1 MARDVRPQ
9 SNFEHAYLRD
19 LVVKEM
25 LITDLLPLNRR
36 TRRHRKKQIQQ
47 IAKSIETLGFLN
59 PVLIDDDNRV
69 IAGFGRVMA
78 AEVLGM
84 ISVPTIRLSGLS
96 EAQLRA
102 YAIADN
108 KLAELGEWDHE
119 ILAIEFQYIVELDID
134 FDLTVTGFETPE
146 IDLVIGDAA
155 LEEPEPP
162 IPPLD
167 DKDVVSRVGDL
178 WHLDRHRVLCGD
190 ARDASSYQAL
200 MHGALASL
208 IITDP
213 PYNQK
218 ISSLVGKGAI
228 KHREFAMASGEMSDD
243 EFAAFLAEVMSR
255 CIETSA
261 DGSLHFMFMD
271 WKGIGRLLACGERLY
286 TELKNVCV
294 WDKGRGGMGSLYRS
308 QHELVTTSVGGA
320 LTGRGAGYI
329 IVDDPIKP
337 QDALSPAIRNTTNQW
352 YDNTLRSRL
361 DNKNTGVIILVMQR
375 THQDDLVGHVLEKEH
390 WEEISLPA
398 IAERDECFTI
408 GHGVDVGRKK
418 GEALHPERESLEIL
432 EQILMHKM
440 VGEFRHLILRRPL
453 FSVSRTS
460 LKMRP
465 DGSGCLIIGTGQWR
479 RSKRRAGMRRGC

>member
-1 MARDVRPQ
+1 
-9 SNFEHAYLRD
+9 
-19 LVVKEM
+19 M

-36 TRRHRKKQIQQ
+36 ARRHRKKQIWQ
-47 IAKSIETLGFLN
+47 ISRSIETFGFLN

-78 AEVLGM
+78 AELLGM
-84 ISVPTIRLSGLS
+84 TRVPAIRLSGMS
-96 EAQLRA
+96 EAQLRS

-155 LEEPEPP
+155 LEDPEPP

-167 DKDVVSRVGDL
+167 DKDAVSCVGDL
-178 WHLDRHRVLCGD
+178 WRLDRHRVLCGD

-218 ISSLVGKGAI
+218 ISSLVGKGTI

-286 TELKNVCV
+286 TALKNVCV

-308 QHELVTTSVGGA
+308 QHELVAVFKNGRAAHTNNMQLGKYGRNRSNVWRYPPARPGGEADLRLHPTAKPVSLVADAIMDAADRGDIVLDPFGGSGTTLLA
-320 LTGRGAGYI
+320 AERTGRRGYLIELDPRYVDLI
-329 IVDDPIKP
+329 IRRWQAMTGGKAVLEATGEPFDDLK
-337 QDALSPAIRNTTNQW
+337 
-352 YDNTLRSRL
+352 RSRPATL
-361 DNKNTGVIILVMQR
+361 GM
-375 THQDDLVGHVLEKEH
+375 LEMV
-390 WEEISLPA
+390 
-398 IAERDECFTI
+398 DE
-408 GHGVDVGRKK
+408 
-418 GEALHPERESLEIL
+418 
-432 EQILMHKM
+432 
-440 VGEFRHLILRRPL
+440 
-453 FSVSRTS
+453 
-460 LKMRP
+460 
-465 DGSGCLIIGTGQWR
+465 
-479 RSKRRAGMRRGC
+479 

>member
-155 LEEPEPP
+155 LEDPEPP

-167 DKDVVSRVGDL
+167 DKDAVSCVGDL
-178 WHLDRHRVLCGD
+178 WRLDRHRVLCGD

-271 WKGIGRLLACGERLY
+271 WKGIGTLLACGERLY
-286 TELKNVCV
+286 MELKNICV

-308 QHELVTTSVGGA
+308 QHELVAVFKNGRAAHTNNMQLGKYGRNRSNVWRYPPARPGGEADLRLHPTAKPVSLVADAIMDASNRGDIVLDPFGGSGTTLLA
-320 LTGRGAGYI
+320 AERTGRRGYLIELDPRYVDLI
-329 IVDDPIKP
+329 IRRWQAMTGGEAVLAATGELFDDLK
-337 QDALSPAIRNTTNQW
+337 
-352 YDNTLRSRL
+352 RSRPATL
-361 DNKNTGVIILVMQR
+361 GM
-375 THQDDLVGHVLEKEH
+375 LEMV
-390 WEEISLPA
+390 
-398 IAERDECFTI
+398 DE
-408 GHGVDVGRKK
+408 
-418 GEALHPERESLEIL
+418 
-432 EQILMHKM
+432 
-440 VGEFRHLILRRPL
+440 
-453 FSVSRTS
+453 
-460 LKMRP
+460 
-465 DGSGCLIIGTGQWR
+465 
-479 RSKRRAGMRRGC
+479 